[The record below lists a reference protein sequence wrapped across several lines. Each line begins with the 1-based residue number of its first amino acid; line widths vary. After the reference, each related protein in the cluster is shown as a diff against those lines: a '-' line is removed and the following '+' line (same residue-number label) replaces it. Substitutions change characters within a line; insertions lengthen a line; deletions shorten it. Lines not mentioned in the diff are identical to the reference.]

1 MTHDGIFKIV
11 SNYSVVNCNDNMNQA
26 KNKFESLLV
35 LHYKL
40 CRASQNELKGIGEQI
55 ADAFQY
61 VEKYNLFPLDLPRN
75 FRTQL
80 TLMCEVG
87 SNELK
92 LEISKELYVFLGKLM
107 FSFEGS
113 NIINMEPY
121 GKVLELNR
129 TEFQYEQANGWGS
142 EIDISNKFEK
152 ELFFFIVNR
161 NNITISSKESYQD
174 YCNKLREKP
183 FDINTAFPIESVLPS
198 SLSQKIESVLQ
209 EVYNT
214 CNEYIERY
222 YSIIKKAFHAY
233 CKNARVYV
241 QPKYGDAYLVMINLY
256 EGLSSGISVYPNYVD
271 IMYRFSNVE
280 AVDERFCNSILTGF
294 NNSEYSRMSHI
305 FSISGIHHELN
316 RIFVRYASNADLA
329 EYLTYI
335 LRGQLKRVFIIN
347 DTEIE
352 VNKNKYLLLFSKT
365 PTVKELIELLNKD
378 GEKIRHVA
386 FRSRPD
392 DSIIEVLNNE
402 NVSFID
408 VMCLGRDLINNQNGE
423 MIHWFIK
430 ERLDKIQLDDS
441 YKELPLGERLIKQ
454 LNSCP
459 KGSEGWRQ
467 YEDIGGEIFKY
478 LFGNTFRNYK
488 FEYQAKTSDG
498 VHRRDL
504 IVNNTYKD
512 TTGFWHLVK
521 TDYNSNLIIV
531 DFKNYQNKLNSDTF
545 YMPTKYLNSQVGN
558 FAIVFSREG
567 LDENA
572 KKIQLKLL
580 SEKKLVLCLTDSKL
594 IDMINQ
600 KMNGQEPLNSMEN
613 MFYTLCKDI

>member
-161 NNITISSKESYQD
+161 NNITVSSKESYQD

-280 AVDERFCNSILTGF
+280 AVDERFCNSI
-294 NNSEYSRMSHI
+294 
-305 FSISGIHHELN
+305 
-316 RIFVRYASNADLA
+316 
-329 EYLTYI
+329 
-335 LRGQLKRVFIIN
+335 
-347 DTEIE
+347 
-352 VNKNKYLLLFSKT
+352 
-365 PTVKELIELLNKD
+365 
-378 GEKIRHVA
+378 
-386 FRSRPD
+386 
-392 DSIIEVLNNE
+392 
-402 NVSFID
+402 
-408 VMCLGRDLINNQNGE
+408 
-423 MIHWFIK
+423 
-430 ERLDKIQLDDS
+430 
-441 YKELPLGERLIKQ
+441 
-454 LNSCP
+454 
-459 KGSEGWRQ
+459 
-467 YEDIGGEIFKY
+467 
-478 LFGNTFRNYK
+478 
-488 FEYQAKTSDG
+488 
-498 VHRRDL
+498 
-504 IVNNTYKD
+504 
-512 TTGFWHLVK
+512 
-521 TDYNSNLIIV
+521 
-531 DFKNYQNKLNSDTF
+531 
-545 YMPTKYLNSQVGN
+545 
-558 FAIVFSREG
+558 
-567 LDENA
+567 
-572 KKIQLKLL
+572 
-580 SEKKLVLCLTDSKL
+580 
-594 IDMINQ
+594 
-600 KMNGQEPLNSMEN
+600 
-613 MFYTLCKDI
+613 